1 MQDQALTAKTGNNPK
16 GTGGFIKG
24 QSGNPGGRA
33 KMPVEIKDMLE
44 AKATEA
50 VKVYIKHLD
59 DTDPRVSLKAAE
71 LLLDRTYGKPQP
83 SAETIKFALP
93 EDSNTAAAL
102 VALHCSLLHAT
113 ARGEIGVGDARE
125 MSALFENHRRL
136 IEVADLENRI
146 AKLEESQKG
155 NAK

>member
-1 MQDQALTAKTGNNPK
+1 MQDQSGNTKSGNNPN
-16 GTGGFIKG
+16 GAGGFQKG

-33 KMPVEIKDMLE
+33 KMPPEIRNMLE
-44 AKATEA
+44 AKAQDA

-83 SAETIKFALP
+83 TAETIRFALP

-136 IEVADLENRI
+136 IEVADLESRI
-146 AKLEESQKG
+146 AKLESNTQRT
-155 NAK
+155 